1 MTTNPL
7 WSPNNKDNN
16 LNKFRNKYIKHLKD
30 KSYKALHDWSIFKK
44 KEFWSSIWDFTK
56 IDGIKKNPI
65 IENEKDFINC
75 TFLKILN

>member
-30 KSYKALHDWSIFKK
+30 KSYKALHDWSILKK
-44 KEFWSSIWDFTK
+44 KNFGHQF
-56 IDGIKKNPI
+56 GIL
-65 IENEKDFINC
+65 
-75 TFLKILN
+75 LKLMA